1 MKLKKI
7 LSLLSVIFGCINLYC
22 NDLPEKT
29 KQNVHQEVL
38 SEYSKI
44 ACSGKLYDHILLQDL
59 FKKAAEVD
67 VKYLK
72 RLEKDIY
79 QLKKTIKIKKKN
91 KEVTD
96 QDSVLLKDLQQ
107 LYNFLKKYR
116 LQMDIVAFHSTVKKD
131 WGDLMQVV
139 DKGEDILPFLPS
151 KGITKEGIKG
161 LKELSGKM
169 SKMLRT
175 VEEYET
181 RLHADWIDLKLINY
195 VLKIELIRLRNA
207 AIFHPLY
214 RGMPIV
220 TSYPR

>member
-1 MKLKKI
+1 MKFKKI
-7 LSLLSVIFGCINLYC
+7 LSLLCVVFGFVNLYS
-22 NDLPEKT
+22 NDVSNKGY
-29 KQNVHQEVL
+29 QGVHQEIL

-44 ACSGKLYDHILLQDL
+44 KSSLKSYDHMILQDL

-79 QLKKTIKIKKKN
+79 QLKKTIKAKKKH
-91 KEVTD
+91 KEITD
-96 QDSVLLKDLQQ
+96 KELNLLKDLQQ
-107 LYNFLKKYR
+107 LHNFLKKYR
-116 LQMDIVAFHSTVKKD
+116 LQMDIVAFHSMVKKD

-139 DKGEDILPFLPS
+139 DKGEDILPILPS
-151 KGITKEGIKG
+151 KGITKDGVKG
-161 LKELSGKM
+161 LKEFSNKM

-220 TSYPR
+220 TNYPR

>member
-1 MKLKKI
+1 MKFKKI
-7 LSLLSVIFGCINLYC
+7 LSLLCAIFGFINLYSK
-22 NDLPEKT
+22 DLSHKIEENLHK
-29 KQNVHQEVL
+29 EIL
-38 SEYSKI
+38 SEYSKVK
-44 ACSGKLYDHILLQDL
+44 ASVKLYDHVFLQDL
-59 FKKAAEVD
+59 FKKAAELD
-67 VKYLK
+67 PKYLK
-72 RLEKDIY
+72 RLEKDIH
-79 QLKKTIKIKKKN
+79 QLKKIIKTKKKN
-91 KEVTD
+91 KEVVD
-96 QDSVLLKDLQQ
+96 KDSNLLKDLQQ

-116 LQMDIVAFHSTVKKD
+116 LQMDIVAFHNTVKKD
-131 WGDLMQVV
+131 WKDLMQLV
-139 DKGEDILPFLPS
+139 DKGEDILPALPS

-161 LKELSGKM
+161 LKEFSNKM

-220 TSYPR
+220 TNYPR